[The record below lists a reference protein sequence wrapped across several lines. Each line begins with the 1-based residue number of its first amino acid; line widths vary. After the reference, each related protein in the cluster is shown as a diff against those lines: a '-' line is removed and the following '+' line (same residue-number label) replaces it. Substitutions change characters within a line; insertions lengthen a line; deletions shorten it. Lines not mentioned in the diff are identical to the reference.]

1 LKSFYLFLFVGK
13 GWAMSIKLTNSLAIL
28 GLVSVITFFSPAQDT
43 SAADKKSPEQ
53 PIISEI
59 RFGADT
65 HGIGGR
71 EEGMISLS
79 GAALFQK
86 VSLGAS
92 LDSFLSPRPHVGIS
106 ASTKTSAAYA
116 GFTWTYNVSDPIFI
130 ELEFGGAVNNSP
142 GAGSDIEGRI
152 GMGCT
157 LSFRE
162 GMNIG
167 YRITP
172 SVSIMLT
179 GEHMSNADICDN
191 KSGLTNAG
199 VRIGYSF

>member
-1 LKSFYLFLFVGK
+1 
-13 GWAMSIKLTNSLAIL
+13 MSIKLTNSLAIL

-106 ASTKTSAAYA
+106 ASTKTVPLTPGSHGHTMCRTRFLLNWNLGALLIIARVRGLTLKA
-116 GFTWTYNVSDPIFI
+116 
-130 ELEFGGAVNNSP
+130 ELEWGVP
-142 GAGSDIEGRI
+142 
-152 GMGCT
+152 C
-157 LSFRE
+157 LS
-162 GMNIG
+162 
-167 YRITP
+167 
-172 SVSIMLT
+172 
-179 GEHMSNADICDN
+179 A
-191 KSGLTNAG
+191 KA
-199 VRIGYSF
+199 